1 MKKEIKEERMQNL
14 IERDERGENI
24 RRAGFPFFLFSLLFF
39 FGLQAQAGGTTLDWH
54 AIEARGDEKAVLVL
68 CPGMNSD
75 GIHFLKE
82 QPWLDFAREN
92 RLGLIAIHFRSDP
105 ESLYGPEREGYYWPE
120 QGSGL
125 VLLSAVEAEY
135 GSDLPIL
142 IYGFSGGAQFTSRFV
157 EWVPERIV
165 AWAAYSAQFWD
176 SPRPSETN
184 PPGIVACGELDGS
197 RWFPSYSYFFKGR
210 ELGKPWTWVSI
221 PETGHRRKGPFEQ
234 FVRRYFGTVLKA
246 SFEDRV
252 HMADIDTRES
262 ESVTGVGE
270 LQPGLFSWLPDEAL
284 LKDWKSIH
292 QH

>member
-1 MKKEIKEERMQNL
+1 MKKEIKEERMQNF
-14 IERDERGENI
+14 IERDERVENI

-39 FGLQAQAGGTTLDWH
+39 FGLQAQAGGGTLDWH

-120 QGSGL
+120 QGSGP
-125 VLLSAVEAEY
+125 VLLSAIAAEY
-135 GSDLPIL
+135 GAELPIL

-184 PPGIVACGELDGS
+184 PPGIVACGEYDGV
-197 RWFPSYSYFFKGR
+197 RWHSSFSYFYEGR
-210 ELGKPWTWVSI
+210 QLDKPWIWVSL
-221 PETGHRRKGPFEQ
+221 PETGHYRHAALEQ
-234 FVRRYFGTVLKA
+234 FVRDFFA
-246 SFEDRV
+246 SVYNSAGPATF
-252 HMADIDTRES
+252 ADVES
-262 ESVTGVGE
+262 GE
-270 LQPGLFSWLPDEAL
+270 LFDAPDKSVQSEL
-284 LKDWKSIH
+284 LGIFPCDTLRKAWHDVH
-292 QH
+292 AF